1 MHRVQIA
8 FVWRLYVLSLDTCVV
23 YVAAMLYILVTER
36 TVRGKSSPSLSHLFL
51 SSLILL

>member
-1 MHRVQIA
+1 M
-8 FVWRLYVLSLDTCVV
+8 WRLCFLAVDTYVV
-23 YVAAMLYILVTER
+23 YVAAMLYVLVIER